1 MFEFEDS
8 RIACARNELAE
19 CGGYIEP
26 MPLGVADDD
35 CFYSIG
41 GGFGT
46 GLWVE
51 RETYYGTFRYPFSGD
66 FDKVIV
72 DLYAAIKG
80 GEFDD

>member
-1 MFEFEDS
+1 MLRFSKS
-8 RIACARNELAE
+8 RIEAARTELAQF
-19 CGGYIEP
+19 GGYIEP
-26 MPLGVADDD
+26 MPLGLADDG

-46 GLWVE
+46 GLWID
-51 RETYYGTFRYPFSGD
+51 RETCYGEYRYTFSGD
-66 FDKVIV
+66 FEKVIA

>member
-1 MFEFEDS
+1 MFRFEDS
-8 RIACARNELAE
+8 RVADARKELADF
-19 CGGYIEP
+19 GRYIEP

-66 FDKVIV
+66 FDKVIA
-72 DLYAAIKG
+72 DLYEAIKG